1 MAHKASF
8 SVDFEKSDMTIF
20 DGIYHFWTITRGVG
34 WGYDNNWYDVLLIQ
48 FLLNSIRKAN
58 LAVDGIFGK
67 KTQEA
72 IRSFQANSRGVLV
85 VDGKV
90 NAVDGSTGWIE
101 DSSFVYTIYALNAQY
116 LKKKPIYYEDLTM
129 DPKLPIDLCQV
140 FGS

>member
-8 SVDFEKSDMTIF
+8 SADFEKSELPIF
-20 DGIYHFWTITRGVG
+20 DGVYHFWSVTRGVG

-48 FLLNSIRKAN
+48 FFLNSVRKAG
-58 LAVDGIFGK
+58 LALDGIFGN
-67 KTQEA
+67 KTETA
-72 IRSFQANSRGVLV
+72 IKSFQKKSLGVLV

-90 NAVDGSTGWIE
+90 NAVDGSSGWIE
-101 DSSFVYTIYALNAQY
+101 DSDRIYTIYALNAAY

-129 DPKLPIDLCQV
+129 DSKLPIDLCQV